1 MGTRRFEIVL
11 EEMEDLM
18 PRLPIQSALG
28 SARLMVI
35 LEYTMI
41 LEDSSNSLFGAGEW
55 SAGLRIRLKSILG
68 PTYTYLIYDE
78 RLESPA
84 DIHMNY

>member
-1 MGTRRFEIVL
+1 MGTRHCEIVL
-11 EEMEDLM
+11 EEMGDLM
-18 PRLPIQSALG
+18 LRLPIQLAFESV
-28 SARLMVI
+28 RLMVI

-41 LEDSSNSLFGAGEW
+41 LEDSSNSLFGAGEC

-68 PTYTYLIYDE
+68 PTYIYLIYDE

-84 DIHMNY
+84 DIYMNY